1 MADQVG
7 HRRVRRRERGPQVGH
22 RLVDLGHDVVADQL
36 ALAVDAV
43 LPADEDLGGAGGDD
57 GDVAE
62 GRALHQTL
70 RTEKLDRC
78 RHASH
83 ASAEPC
89 QFLTGFRRN
98 LGTCRRPSDGWRSSR
113 SCRPGRASPPP
124 TWPSASRCRSA
135 PRAATSSTCAGSGTG
150 SRARPGGTAAT
161 PLAGGT
167 KLPPLL
173 LDADEAAAV
182 ALGLTGDLGVSGLEL
197 AAGTALA
204 KVTESAPSRAR
215 GTLTA
220 VGTTVQ
226 SDLDRRHHGSSRV
239 LLALA
244 HACRQGTSVHL
255 RKRDGGGEHRR
266 HVQPHRLVKVGARW
280 YLVAYVAGR
289 DEWSV
294 YAVAR
299 IIRVDPVGRR
309 LPAPPAPDRR
319 GEPTSGPS
327 WPPGRAG
334 TRFGSGCT
342 PRPRWPAS
350 WSPPPPGRS
359 STRGRPACCSLDT
372 DDLDWAARYLVY
384 LNVDFDVLAP
394 AELSTALHTL
404 GDWLSRRHRRELE
417 GQLDLDQLGVALHR
431 PAATGGAE
439 AVAGVAAVRRL
450 VAGRHAQH
458 QPAGPA
464 LAGPPPPPRRA
475 AARRSPDRGS
485 RASTYIAT
493 MSTVRPSAGRPAAV
507 PTSRG
512 RARKPG
518 TTAGC

>member
-1 MADQVG
+1 MSPTE
-7 HRRVRRRERGPQVGH
+7 RRLEILAVLQAWPGIT
-22 RLVDLGHDVVADQL
+22 AN
-36 ALAVDAV
+36 ALAERFAV
-43 LPADEDLGGAGGDD
+43 SERTARRDVEHLRRIGYGIEGEAGRYGGYA
-57 GDVAE
+57 
-62 GRALHQTL
+62 
-70 RTEKLDRC
+70 
-78 RHASH
+78 
-83 ASAEPC
+83 
-89 QFLTGFRRN
+89 
-98 LGTCRRPSDGWRSSR
+98 
-113 SCRPGRASPPP
+113 
-124 TWPSASRCRSA
+124 
-135 PRAATSSTCAGSGTG
+135 
-150 SRARPGGTAAT
+150 
-161 PLAGGT
+161 LAGGT

-204 KVTESAPSRAR
+204 KVTESVPSRAR

-309 LPAPPAPDRR
+309 LAA
-319 GEPTSGPS
+319 
-327 WPPGRAG
+327 
-334 TRFGSGCT
+334 
-342 PRPRWPAS
+342 
-350 WSPPPPGRS
+350 PPPPTDAAAYVRTFLATGPRRYS
-359 STRGRPACCSLDT
+359 VRVRLHTSAEMARELVAPATGTIEDEGPTCRLSLAT

-394 AELSTALHTL
+394 TALSAALHTL
-404 GDWLSRRHRRELE
+404 GDWLSRRH
-417 GQLDLDQLGVALHR
+417 
-431 PAATGGAE
+431 PA
-439 AVAGVAAVRRL
+439 
-450 VAGRHAQH
+450 
-458 QPAGPA
+458 
-464 LAGPPPPPRRA
+464 
-475 AARRSPDRGS
+475 
-485 RASTYIAT
+485 
-493 MSTVRPSAGRPAAV
+493 
-507 PTSRG
+507 
-512 RARKPG
+512 
-518 TTAGC
+518 